1 MLPAIAEIFGDAGG
15 VGRPLH
21 AQQRR
26 HVRRRGDHHRARP
39 AFGAENVLDKVFDL
53 AATLADQANDD
64 HIRLGITGHHA
75 EQHALADAGAGE
87 QAHTLAAADGQ
98 QSVDGAHPH
107 VQHLLDRRALQG
119 LNGAVISGAR

>member
-39 AFGAENVLDKVFDL
+39 AFGAECLDKVFDL

-64 HIRLGITGHHA
+64 HIRSYNGHHA

-98 QSVDGAHPH
+98 QSVDGAHPTSSTCSACAAG
-107 VQHLLDRRALQG
+107 VERRGDR
-119 LNGAVISGAR
+119 GAR

>member
-15 VGRPLH
+15 VGRLH

-64 HIRLGITGHHA
+64 HIRL
-75 EQHALADAGAGE
+75 
-87 QAHTLAAADGQ
+87 
-98 QSVDGAHPH
+98 V
-107 VQHLLDRRALQG
+107 
-119 LNGAVISGAR
+119 

>member
-15 VGRPLH
+15 VGRPCM
-21 AQQRR
+21 RSSGD
-26 HVRRRGDHHRARP
+26 VRRRGDHHRARP

-64 HIRLGITGHHA
+64 HIRTGITGHHA

-98 QSVDGAHPH
+98 QSVDGAHPTSSTCSIG
-107 VQHLLDRRALQG
+107 VRCKG
-119 LNGAVISGAR
+119 